1 MAFLQPVMIDHASYV
16 LRELQPTEDRVS
28 LDGAK
33 QSLVDI
39 KKVIASMG
47 NMVAWGQL
55 RSSGRQGSA
64 IADELIDYAMGKK
77 WKDKLLESSHDF
89 ANQTLQDA
97 ATFASAFDD
106 GEFSA

>member
-1 MAFLQPVMIDHASYV
+1 MAFLQPVMIDHSSYV

-77 WKDKLLESSHDF
+77 WKDKLLESSHVF

-97 ATFASAFDD
+97 ASFASAFDD
-106 GEFSA
+106 GEFTA